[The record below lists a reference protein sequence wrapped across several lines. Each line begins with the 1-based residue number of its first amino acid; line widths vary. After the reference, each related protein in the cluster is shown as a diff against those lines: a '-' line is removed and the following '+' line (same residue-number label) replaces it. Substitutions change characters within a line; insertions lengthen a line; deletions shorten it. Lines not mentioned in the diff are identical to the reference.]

1 MNQKII
7 EQLLQAL
14 PDINKYYFKQVYI
27 FEYKQSDT
35 VLKFSEQQN
44 IPYIN
49 LNVALS
55 SRLKDIPQNRRIF
68 KITDIFNTLIQSYTE
83 NTVCIDYYEL
93 LFEAGTKP

>member
-44 IPYIN
+44 IPYI
-49 LNVALS
+49 
-55 SRLKDIPQNRRIF
+55 
-68 KITDIFNTLIQSYTE
+68 
-83 NTVCIDYYEL
+83 
-93 LFEAGTKP
+93 